1 MFIPDLSMMRA
12 TPMGIKDPCIFRIDD
27 KRMGIAAERVL
38 EDGSPYFQM
47 SKEDIMTEQ
56 VYITICIR

>member
-1 MFIPDLSMMRA
+1 MMRA

-47 SKEDIMTEQ
+47 SKEEDIRTEK
-56 VYITICIR
+56 VYITIYIR